1 MAGLEDIGGR
11 VTAVTGFE
19 KGSGK
24 TTFLSTLLPAARRS
38 GPVLIATI
46 GVDGRLKAQEAGR
59 AAALPVA
66 PGDLVLTTDTFA
78 RAASARLEVLEAL
91 PGRTVLGRSLLG
103 RVVRGGEVT
112 LAGAEHF
119 SALAHLLDQARM
131 EGWAHTALVDGAVNR
146 ITQVSALG
154 DVQFVF
160 TVRVDATNLARVAER
175 LKALAALADLP
186 VEAVPAPEAFL
197 LEGPLTLETREHLPR
212 DLRALSI
219 EDFTKV
225 FLEPG
230 DLLRLLQRVPCSVR
244 RAFPLLGISAVLKD
258 LSPEAF
264 REATGPGVAAR
275 LLPNPCE
282 AAA

>member
-1 MAGLEDIGGR
+1 MAGLEGIGGR

-24 TTFLSTLLPAARRS
+24 TTFLAALLPAARRS
-38 GPVLIATI
+38 GPVLLATI
-46 GVDGRLKAQEAGR
+46 GVDGRLKAQDAGR

-91 PGRTVLGRSLLG
+91 PGRTVLGRPLLG

-119 SALAHLLDQARM
+119 SALAHLLDQVRA
-131 EGWAHTALVDGAVNR
+131 EGWARTALVDGAVNR

-160 TVRVDATNLARVAER
+160 TARVDAANLPRVAER
-175 LKALAALADLP
+175 LEALAALAGLP
-186 VEAVPAPEAFL
+186 VEADPGPEAFR
-197 LEGPLTLETREHLPR
+197 LEGPFTAEARERLPG

-230 DLLRLLQRVPCSVR
+230 DLLRFLQRVPCSVR
-244 RAFPLLGISAVLKD
+244 RGFPLLGICAVLKD
-258 LSPEAF
+258 LAPAAF
-264 REATGPGVAAR
+264 RGAIGPAVAQR

-282 AAA
+282 AA

>member
-1 MAGLEDIGGR
+1 MADLEGIGGR

-24 TTFLSTLLPAARRS
+24 TTFLAALLPAARRS
-38 GPVLIATI
+38 GPVFLATI
-46 GVDGRLKAQEAGR
+46 GVDGRLKARDAGR

-66 PGDLVLTTDTFA
+66 PGDLVLTTDAFA

-91 PGRTVLGRSLLG
+91 PGRTVLGRPLLG

-119 SALAHLLDQARM
+119 NALAHLLDQVRA
-131 EGWAHTALVDGAVNR
+131 EGWAQTALVDGAVNR

-154 DVQFVF
+154 EVQFVF
-160 TVRVDATNLARVAER
+160 TARVDAANLTRVAER

-186 VEAVPAPEAFL
+186 VEADPGPGTFR
-197 LEGPLTLETREHLPR
+197 LEGPFTNEARERLPR

-230 DLLRLLQRVPCSVR
+230 DLLRFLQRVPCSVR
-244 RAFPLLGISAVLKD
+244 RAFPLLGISAALKD
-258 LSPEAF
+258 LAPAAF
-264 REATGPGVAAR
+264 REAVGPAVAAH
-275 LLPNPCE
+275 LLSNPCE
-282 AAA
+282 AA

>member
-1 MAGLEDIGGR
+1 MAGLEGIGGR

-24 TTFLSTLLPAARRS
+24 TTFLAALLPAARRS
-38 GPVLIATI
+38 GPVLLATI
-46 GVDGRLKAQEAGR
+46 GVDGRLKAQDAGR
-59 AAALPVA
+59 AATLPVA

-91 PGRTVLGRSLLG
+91 PGRTVLGRPLLG

-119 SALAHLLDQARM
+119 SALAHLLDQVRA
-131 EGWAHTALVDGAVNR
+131 EGWAQTALVDGAVNR

-160 TVRVDATNLARVAER
+160 TVRVDAANLSRVAER
-175 LKALAALADLP
+175 LKALAALARLP
-186 VEAVPAPEAFL
+186 VTPDPGPEAL
-197 LEGPLTLETREHLPR
+197 RLEGPLTAEVRERLPR
-212 DLRALSI
+212 DLQALSI

-230 DLLRLLQRVPCSVR
+230 ELLRFLDRVPCSVR
-244 RAFPLLGISAVLKD
+244 RGFPLLGIAAVLKD
-258 LSPEAF
+258 LPSAAFHEAI
-264 REATGPGVAAR
+264 GPTVVTH

-282 AAA
+282 AA